1 MSEITDTENRQL
13 ELQRQIEQKQSYW
26 AQQKLRQEFRNK
38 FRYALERII
47 HPAIVRLNARWRG
60 DHKHPNG
67 KVLRG
72 YKVITDKYWI
82 EESFEFTSCGRNGV
96 RFILTVY
103 GDEEER
109 IVRVWREYTLPQYD
123 KSKYCPVNTF
133 LIRTE
138 EEMQVEKINEATAKK
153 LVTKGVWYARKID
166 LVEYLGLPDAFN
178 GHRYV
183 NSVKREDNYN
193 ATATEKSYTPNQSV

>member
-13 ELQRQIEQKQSYW
+13 ELQRQIEQRQSYW
-26 AQQKLRQEFRNK
+26 TQQKLRDEFRNN
-38 FRYALERII
+38 FRHALERLI
-47 HPAIVRLNARWRG
+47 HPVIVRLNARWRG
-60 DHKHPNG
+60 DHKHPDG

-82 EESFEFTSCGRNGV
+82 EESYEFTHCGRNGV

-109 IVRVWREYTLPQYD
+109 IAKVCREYSLPQYD

-138 EEMQVEKINEATAKK
+138 EEMKVEQINEATAKK

-166 LVEYLGLPDAFN
+166 LAEYLGPADPFY

-183 NSVKREDNYN
+183 NNVKQEDNYTS
-193 ATATEKSYTPNQSV
+193 TATEGSNTPKPSF